1 MALSTKSY
9 SGWDLTPRCA
19 FHCVNHVTLCRIDPH
34 MKDFEAAHKVPYVLQ
49 IAWDKCPNDRNQEC
63 GNVIFECLISV
74 ARMPQGWC
82 MS

>member
-1 MALSTKSY
+1 
-9 SGWDLTPRCA
+9 
-19 FHCVNHVTLCRIDPH
+19 